1 DWAGPFPIKALAGME
16 KQDLGAGYYELAQVR
31 APPGMDLVMMLRA
44 AGYLGPVGIGELC
57 GN

>member
-1 DWAGPFPIKALAGME
+1 
-16 KQDLGAGYYELAQVR
+16 GAGYYELAQVR